1 MKSVNKIRICTFAF
15 IRMSPD
21 FYVHTGDVEYY
32 YIPGPYA
39 MTEELMRFKWN
50 RYFALSLQRRF
61 FEQITTY
68 FMKDDHDML
77 CDDAFPGKDYGT
89 VSFVRGLEIFDE
101 HFPSNSKPYKTMCW
115 GKDYRSGNMKGM
127 K

>member
-1 MKSVNKIRICTFAF
+1 MKSVNKIRICFFAF

-68 FMKDDHDML
+68 FMKDYHDML
-77 CDDAFPGKDYGT
+77 CDDAFPGKKMSLYVMVTGT
-89 VSFVRGLEIFDE
+89 GS
-101 HFPSNSKPYKTMCW
+101 M
-115 GKDYRSGNMKGM
+115 
-127 K
+127 